1 MGDEATR
8 EVRSERTDADLDR
21 EARREARREALIA
34 ADDAYVWHPFTPH
47 SVYRDEAPLMVVAGE
62 GNYLVDADGRRYL
75 DGVASLW
82 CNLFGHR
89 RPEIDAAIAEQLGR
103 IAHSTFL
110 GNASAPAVTLAKRLV
125 EIAPPGLTRVFFS
138 DNGSTAVEVA
148 LKMALQFWQQHDGG
162 REKGRTLF
170 VTLGNAYHGDT
181 VGSVSLGGID
191 LFHERYRPLLFETV
205 RAHAPYAYRC
215 PVGKREAEC
224 QTSCADE
231 IVELIRRNGERVAA
245 VVLEPGVQG
254 AAGMVVLPDGF
265 VRRAAEAAREVGALV
280 FLDEVAVG
288 FGRSGHM
295 FACEREGVAPDMLCL
310 AKGLT
315 GGYLPMAATLTTER
329 IFEAFLG
336 DPAEG
341 RTFFHGHTYTGN
353 QLAAAAAHATLD
365 IFERVHV
372 VERLAPKIERF
383 HAELERLWARP
394 SVGDIRRYGLAA
406 GVEIVAD
413 RETKRPYPAG
423 ERRGMKV
430 CIEARERGV
439 FLRPLGDTIVCMPP
453 LSIADDEIARLVDA
467 IDYGIAAVCGA

>member
-1 MGDEATR
+1 VPVDDSDLPLT
-8 EVRSERTDADLDR
+8 TDHWPLTTDR
-21 EARREARREALIA
+21 EALKAI
-34 ADDAYVWHPFTPH
+34 DDRHVWHPFTPH
-47 SVYRDEAPLMVVAGE
+47 SVYRDEEPLMVVAGE

-89 RPEIDAAIAEQLGR
+89 RPEIDAAIRDQLDR

-110 GNASAPAVTLAKRLV
+110 GNASAPAVLLARRLV
-125 EIAPPGLTRVFFS
+125 EIAPEGLTRVFFS

-148 LKMALQFWQQHDGG
+148 LKMAYQFWQQTEGG
-162 REKGRTLF
+162 RERSVF

-181 VGSVSLGGID
+181 VGSVSLGGIP

-205 RAHAPYAYRC
+205 RAHAPYCYRC
-215 PVGKREAEC
+215 PLGNAPDVCA
-224 QTSCADE
+224 SVCADD
-231 IVELIRRNGERVAA
+231 VERLILEHGDRVAA

-254 AAGMVVLPDGF
+254 AAGMAVLPEGLLG
-265 VRRAAEAAREVGALV
+265 RAADAARRVGALLV
-280 FLDEVAVG
+280 LDEVAVG

-295 FACEREGVAPDMLCL
+295 FACEREGVAPDILCL

-365 IFERVHV
+365 IFEREGVIAG
-372 VERLAPKIERF
+372 LGPKIERL
-383 HAELERLWARP
+383 ATELARLWQLEA
-394 SVGDIRRYGLAA
+394 VGDVRQYGLAA
-406 GVEIVAD
+406 GVELVAD
-413 RETKRPYPAG
+413 RATKAAYPAS

-430 CIEARERGV
+430 CMAARRHGV
-439 FLRPLGDTIVCMPP
+439 FLRPLGDTLVLMPP
-453 LSIADDEIARLVDA
+453 LTITDGEIVALVDA
-467 IDYGIAAVCGA
+467 IEAGIREVCV